1 MENSLIRSA
10 TGVALATGLAL
21 MLSACVP
28 ARTTAF
34 ARGEYTAQSP
44 FPGAEWTSAAPAT
57 QGFSQEGIDRA
68 VGYAKQEGST
78 SGMIVHNGLVVA
90 EWGDVSRKSN
100 LYSVRKSFM
109 SALIGIAIA
118 RGQIQLDDTLAQL
131 SIDDKEPSLSPIEK
145 QATLRMLLEA
155 RSGVYHP
162 TVYETA
168 AMVETRPARYSHSPG
183 TFWYYNNWDFNVVGA
198 IYEKATGNDIFN
210 ALQSEI
216 ADPIGMQD
224 YRPSDGHYVSGGP
237 VTMYPAYPFTMSAR
251 DLGRFALLYLHDGR
265 WRDRQI
271 VPAEW
276 VAESTHSY
284 SDTPTGGYGYMWWT
298 SVPASGPGGPKA
310 ALLRPTYWADGHLG
324 QYAVIVPSLD
334 LVVVNL
340 VDSRLTSKRM
350 GQLKMEKLVWLVE
363 SAENATGIGPEP
375 GRKPLVRHGC
385 GNRRQTGLDRC
396 PAIEVVR
403 AALPQHVRATGSN

>member
-1 MENSLIRSA
+1 MKNTFMKPSIGG
-10 TGVALATGLAL
+10 TVAAGLAL
-21 MLSACVP
+21 MLSACVSTQ
-28 ARTTAF
+28 TTAV
-34 ARGEYTAQSP
+34 ALGDYSPQSP
-44 FPGAEWTSAAPAT
+44 FPGADWTLAAPAT

-68 VGYAKQEGST
+68 VGYAKAEGST

-90 EWGDVSRKSN
+90 EWGNVSRKSN
-100 LYSVRKSFM
+100 LHSARKSFM

-118 RGQIQLDDTLAQL
+118 RDQMHLDDTLAQL
-131 SIDDKEPSLSPIEK
+131 GIDDNEPSLSPTEK
-145 QATLRMLLEA
+145 QATIRMLLEA

-168 AMVETRPARYSHSPG
+168 EMEATKPARHSHSPG

-198 IYEKATGNDIFN
+198 IYEKATGEGIFK

-216 ADPIGMQD
+216 SVPIGMQD
-224 YRPSDGHYVSGGP
+224 YRPSDGHYVSGGSA
-237 VTMYPAYPFTMSAR
+237 TMYPAYPFTMSAR
-251 DLGRFALLYLHDGR
+251 DLARFALLYLHDGR

-276 VAESTHSY
+276 VVESTHSY

-298 SVPASGPGGPKA
+298 SVPASGPPGPEV
-310 ALLRPTYWADGHLG
+310 ALRRPTYWADGYLG

-340 VDSRLTSKRM
+340 VDSRLTPKRM
-350 GQLKMEKLVWLVE
+350 GQSKMGKLVWLVE
-363 SAENATGIGPEP
+363 AAENATGIGAEP
-375 GRKPLVRHGC
+375 ARKSP
-385 GNRRQTGLDRC
+385 T
-396 PAIEVVR
+396 
-403 AALPQHVRATGSN
+403 